1 MRVGIIHTAGSPCR
15 CAEALTLGLS
25 ALGHEYL
32 LVNSEEIEFRLP
44 DLAHSCDLVIDHT
57 DTYRG
62 RGRFR
67 SLVRSHLEAHGI
79 AVVGSDA
86 QACALADDKAAA
98 KSRLGAAGIP
108 TPPGILVASGI
119 ESLPDWLAPPCILKP
134 AFEHMSR
141 GLVLARS
148 RDEAAARL
156 GELLLRLKQPI
167 LVETFIPGREFAVSV
182 VDGPGGLEVLPP
194 LEWKMGDGQE
204 GVLTEEFKLQV
215 IQPGSHDAVRA
226 ELAPGELLELEAL
239 SLAAF
244 RALGL
249 RDYARFDVRR
259 SPGGTFYFMEA
270 NITPSMEPEEAL
282 TLSARWAGM
291 DFPALLERLLASAAK
306 RRPPA
311 SAKGVQDANIAL
323 PTGAVGLRIPPGVHV
338 PPPSTIELARL
349 LDVRPGERVLE
360 LGCGTGLLAIAAAK
374 LGAGRVVAVD
384 LDGQAL
390 DAAVK
395 NAELNG
401 LSDRIEMRAGSW
413 YEAVRAGERFDV
425 IIATPPQTPG
435 PRPFGPRYGGAD
447 GAKHLLAVV
456 DGAPA
461 RLDPERGRLWM
472 VAITVAN
479 VPEVM
484 RRLRERFA
492 KVDIL
497 GETQRPFKPREYDDL
512 DAGLFEYLAGLRSRG
527 ISDFHEAF
535 GGEYVFRN
543 LLIRAAGVREP

>member
-1 MRVGIIHTAGSPCR
+1 LRVGIIHTAGSPCQ
-15 CAEALTLGLS
+15 CAEALTRGLF

-108 TPPGILVASGI
+108 TPPGILVASRI
-119 ESLPDWLAPPCILKP
+119 ESLPDWLVPPCILKP

-148 RDEAAARL
+148 LDEAAARL
-156 GELLLRLKQPI
+156 GELLSRLEQPI

-182 VDGPGGLEVLPP
+182 VDGPGGLEVLPT

-204 GVLTEEFKLQV
+204 GVLTEDFKLQV

-291 DFPALLERLLASAAK
+291 DFPALLERILASAAK
-306 RRPPA
+306 RRPSP
-311 SAKGVQDANIAL
+311 SARGAQDANIAL
-323 PTGAVGLRIPPGVHV
+323 LTGAVRLRIPPGVHV

-395 NAELNG
+395 NAERNG
-401 LSDRIEMRAGSW
+401 LSDRIEVRAGSW
-413 YEAVRAGERFDV
+413 YEAVRDGERFDV

-472 VAITVAN
+472 VAITIAN

-492 KVDIL
+492 KVDVL
-497 GETQRPFKPREYDDL
+497 GETQRPFTPREYDDL

>member
-1 MRVGIIHTAGSPCR
+1 MRVGIIHTAGSPCQ
-15 CAEALTLGLS
+15 CAEALTRGLF

-119 ESLPDWLAPPCILKP
+119 ESLPDWLVPPCILKP

-156 GELLLRLKQPI
+156 GELLSRLEQPI

-182 VDGPGGLEVLPP
+182 VDGPGGLEVLPT

-204 GVLTEEFKLQV
+204 GVLTEDFKLQV

-291 DFPALLERLLASAAK
+291 DFPALLERILASAAK

-311 SAKGVQDANIAL
+311 SAGRVQHANIAL

-374 LGAGRVVAVD
+374 LGAGHVVAVD

-401 LSDRIEMRAGSW
+401 LSDRIEVRAGSW
-413 YEAVRAGERFDV
+413 YEAVKAGERFDV

-456 DGAPA
+456 EGAPA

-472 VAITVAN
+472 VAITIAN

-492 KVDIL
+492 KVDVM
-497 GETQRPFKPREYDDL
+497 GETQRPFTSRDYDDL
-512 DAGLFEYLAGLRSRG
+512 DPGLFEYLAGLRSRG

-543 LLIRAAGVREP
+543 LFIRASGVKTR

>member
-1 MRVGIIHTAGSPCR
+1 M
-15 CAEALTLGLS
+15 
-25 ALGHEYL
+25 
-32 LVNSEEIEFRLP
+32 
-44 DLAHSCDLVIDHT
+44 
-57 DTYRG
+57 
-62 RGRFR
+62 
-67 SLVRSHLEAHGI
+67 
-79 AVVGSDA
+79 
-86 QACALADDKAAA
+86 
-98 KSRLGAAGIP
+98 
-108 TPPGILVASGI
+108 
-119 ESLPDWLAPPCILKP
+119 
-134 AFEHMSR
+134 
-141 GLVLARS
+141 
-148 RDEAAARL
+148 
-156 GELLLRLKQPI
+156 
-167 LVETFIPGREFAVSV
+167 ETFIPGREFAVSV

-215 IQPGSHDAVRA
+215 IQPGSHDAARA

-291 DFPALLERLLASAAK
+291 DFPALLERILASAAK
-306 RRPPA
+306 RRPSA
-311 SAKGVQDANIAL
+311 SARGAQDVNIAL

-338 PPPSTIELARL
+338 PPSSTIELARL

-395 NAELNG
+395 NAGLNG
-401 LSDRIEMRAGSW
+401 LSDRIEVRAGSW
-413 YEAVRAGERFDV
+413 YEAVRDGERFDV

-461 RLDPERGRLWM
+461 CLDPERGRLWM
-472 VAITVAN
+472 VAITIAN

-492 KVDIL
+492 KVDVM
-497 GETQRPFKPREYDDL
+497 GETQRPFTPREYDDL

>member
-15 CAEALTLGLS
+15 CAEALTRGLS

-32 LVNSEEIEFRLP
+32 LVNSEEVEFRLP

-67 SLVRSHLEAHGI
+67 SLVRSHLEAHEI
-79 AVVGSDA
+79 VVVGSDA

-119 ESLPDWLAPPCILKP
+119 GSLPDWLAPPCILKP

-156 GELLLRLKQPI
+156 GDLLSRLEQPI

-194 LEWKMGDGQE
+194 LEWKTGDGKD

-215 IQPGSHDAVRA
+215 VQPGEHDVARA

-291 DFPALLERLLASAAK
+291 DFPALLERILASATK

-311 SAKGVQDANIAL
+311 SARGAQDVNIAL
-323 PTGAVGLRIPPGVHV
+323 PTGAVSLRIPPGVHV

-395 NAELNG
+395 NAERNG
-401 LSDRIEMRAGSW
+401 LSDRIEVRAGSW
-413 YEAVRAGERFDV
+413 YEAVRDGERFDV

-472 VAITVAN
+472 VAITIAN

-492 KVDIL
+492 KVDVL
-497 GETQRPFKPREYDDL
+497 GETQRPFTPREYDDL

-535 GGEYVFRN
+535 DGEYVFRN
-543 LLIRAAGVREP
+543 LLIRAAGVRKQ

>member
-15 CAEALTLGLS
+15 CAEALTRGLS
-25 ALGHEYL
+25 TLGHDFL
-32 LVNSEEIEFRLP
+32 LVDSEEVEFRLP
-44 DLAHSCDLVIDHT
+44 DLARGCDLVIDHT

-67 SLVRSHLEAHGI
+67 SLVRSHLESHGI

-98 KSRLGAAGIP
+98 KARLGAAGIP
-108 TPPGILVASGI
+108 TPPGIVAVSPD
-119 ESLPDWLAPPCILKP
+119 ESLPDWLVPPCILKP

-156 GELLLRLKQPI
+156 GELLSRLEQPI

-194 LEWKMGDGQE
+194 LEWKTGDGQA

-215 IQPGSHDAVRA
+215 VEPGSRDAARA
-226 ELAPGELLELEAL
+226 DLATGELLELQAL

-244 RALGL
+244 QALGL
-249 RDYARFDVRR
+249 HDYARFDVRR
-259 SPGGTFYFMEA
+259 SPGGTCYFMEA

-282 TLSARWAGM
+282 THSARWAGM
-291 DFPALLERLLASAAK
+291 DFPSLLERILASAAK
-306 RRPPA
+306 RRPSA
-311 SAKGVQDANIAL
+311 SARGVQDADIAL

-338 PPPSTIELARL
+338 PPSSTIELARL

-384 LDGQAL
+384 LDGRAL
-390 DAAVK
+390 DAAFK
-395 NAELNG
+395 NTERNG
-401 LSDRIEMRAGSW
+401 LSDRIELRAGSW
-413 YEAVRAGERFDV
+413 YEAVRDGERFDV

-435 PRPFGPRYGGAD
+435 PRPFGTRYGGAD

-461 RLDPERGRLWM
+461 HLDPQRGRLWM
-472 VAITVAN
+472 VAISIAN
-479 VPEVM
+479 IPKLLAQ
-484 RRLRERFA
+484 LRERF
-492 KVDIL
+492 KRVDIVS
-497 GETQRPFKPREYDDL
+497 ESQRPFTSREYNEL
-512 DAGLFEYLAGLRSRG
+512 DEGLFAYLESLRARG
-527 ISDFHEAF
+527 MSDFHEAF

-543 LLIRAAGVREP
+543 LFIRAEGVKTR

>member
-1 MRVGIIHTAGSPCR
+1 MRVGIIHTAGSPCQ
-15 CAEALTLGLS
+15 CAEALTRGLS

-32 LVNSEEIEFRLP
+32 LVNSEEVEFRLS
-44 DLAHSCDLVIDHT
+44 DLARGCDLVIDHT

-148 RDEAAARL
+148 LDEAAARL
-156 GELLLRLKQPI
+156 ADLLSRLEQPI

-204 GVLTEEFKLQV
+204 GVLTEDFKLQDV
-215 IQPGSHDAVRA
+215 QTGGHDAARA

-244 RALGL
+244 QALGL

-291 DFPALLERLLASAAK
+291 DFPALLARILASAAK
-306 RRPPA
+306 RRPSA
-311 SAKGVQDANIAL
+311 SARGAQDADIAL
-323 PTGAVGLRIPPGVHV
+323 PTGVVRLRIPPGVHV

-374 LGAGRVVAVD
+374 LGAGHVVAVD

-390 DAAVK
+390 DAAMK
-395 NAELNG
+395 NAQLNG
-401 LSDRIEMRAGSW
+401 LSDRIEARAGSW
-413 YEAVRAGERFDV
+413 YEAVKAGERFDV

-472 VAITVAN
+472 VAITIAN

-492 KVDIL
+492 KVDVL
-497 GETQRPFKPREYDDL
+497 GETQRPFTSREYDDL

>member
-15 CAEALTLGLS
+15 CAEALTRGLS
-25 ALGHEYL
+25 ALGHDFL
-32 LVNSEEIEFRLP
+32 LVDSEQIEFRLS
-44 DLAHSCDLVIDHT
+44 DLAHGCDLVIDHT

-156 GELLLRLKQPI
+156 GDLLSRLEQPI

-194 LEWKMGDGQE
+194 LEWKTGDGKD

-215 IQPGSHDAVRA
+215 VQPGSHDVVRA

-259 SPGGTFYFMEA
+259 SPEGTFFFMEA

-291 DFPALLERLLASAAK
+291 EFTALLERILASAAT
-306 RRPPA
+306 RRPPG
-311 SAKGVQDANIAL
+311 SAGVAQEAKIAL
-323 PTGAVGLRIPPGVHV
+323 PTGAVGLWIPPGVHV

-360 LGCGTGLLAIAAAK
+360 LGCGAGLLAIAAAK
-374 LGAGRVVAVD
+374 LGAGHVVAVD

-401 LSDRIEMRAGSW
+401 LSDRIEVRAGSW
-413 YEAVRAGERFDV
+413 YEAVKAGERFDV

-472 VAITVAN
+472 VAITIAN

-484 RRLRERFA
+484 WRLRERFA
-492 KVDIL
+492 KVDVM
-497 GETQRPFKPREYDDL
+497 GETQRPFTPREYDDL
-512 DAGLFEYLAGLRSRG
+512 DPGLFEYLAGLRSRG
-527 ISDFHEAF
+527 ISDFREAF

-543 LLIRAAGVREP
+543 LLLRAAEVREP

>member
-15 CAEALTLGLS
+15 CAEALTRALS
-25 ALGHEYL
+25 ALGHDFL

-44 DLAHSCDLVIDHT
+44 DLAHGCDLVIDHT

-141 GLVLARS
+141 GLSLARS

-156 GELLLRLKQPI
+156 GDLLSRLEQPI

-194 LEWKMGDGQE
+194 LEWKTGDGKD

-215 IQPGSHDAVRA
+215 VQPGSHDVVRA

-259 SPGGTFYFMEA
+259 SPEGTFFFMEA

-291 DFPALLERLLASAAK
+291 EFTALLERILASAAE
-306 RRPPA
+306 RRPPG
-311 SAKGVQDANIAL
+311 SAGVAQEAKIAL
-323 PTGAVGLRIPPGVHV
+323 PTGAVGLWIPPGVHV

-360 LGCGTGLLAIAAAK
+360 LGCGAGLLAIAAAK
-374 LGAGRVVAVD
+374 LGAGHVVAVD

-401 LSDRIEMRAGSW
+401 LSDRIEVRAGSW
-413 YEAVRAGERFDV
+413 YEAVKAGERFDV

-472 VAITVAN
+472 VAITIAN

-492 KVDIL
+492 KVDVM
-497 GETQRPFKPREYDDL
+497 GETQRPFTPREYDDL
-512 DAGLFEYLAGLRSRG
+512 DPGLFEYLAGLCSRG

-543 LLIRAAGVREP
+543 LMIRAAEVREP

>member
-15 CAEALTLGLS
+15 CAEALTRGLS
-25 ALGHEYL
+25 ALGHDFL

-44 DLAHSCDLVIDHT
+44 DLANSCDLVIDHT

-98 KSRLGAAGIP
+98 KTRFGAAGIP
-108 TPPGILVASGI
+108 TPPGILVASGN

-148 RDEAAARL
+148 REEAAARL
-156 GELLLRLKQPI
+156 GDLLSRLEQPI

-194 LEWKMGDGQE
+194 LEWKTGDGKD
-204 GVLTEEFKLQV
+204 GVLTEEFKLQIV
-215 IQPGSHDAVRA
+215 QPGSHDVTRA

-259 SPGGTFYFMEA
+259 SPGGTFFFMEA

-291 DFPALLERLLASAAK
+291 DFSALLERILASAAK

-311 SAKGVQDANIAL
+311 SAEGMQEAKIAL

-349 LDVRPGERVLE
+349 LDVRPGDRVLE

-374 LGAGRVVAVD
+374 LGAGHVVAVD

-390 DAAVK
+390 DAAVT
-395 NAELNG
+395 NAERNG
-401 LSDRIEMRAGSW
+401 LSDRIEVRAGSW
-413 YEAVRAGERFDV
+413 YEAVKSGERFDV

-447 GAKHLLAVV
+447 GAKHLLTVV
-456 DGAPA
+456 DGAPS

-472 VAITVAN
+472 VAITIAN
-479 VPEVM
+479 VPELM
-484 RRLRERFA
+484 RRLRGRFA
-492 KVDIL
+492 KVDVM
-497 GETQRPFKPREYDDL
+497 GESQRPFTPREYDDL
-512 DAGLFEYLAGLRSRG
+512 DPGLFEYLAGLRSRG

-543 LLIRAAGVREP
+543 LLLRAAQVGKP

>member
-15 CAEALTLGLS
+15 CAEAIVRGLS
-25 ALGHEYL
+25 SLGHEYL
-32 LVNSEEIEFRLP
+32 LLDSEEVELRMAELV
-44 DLAHSCDLVIDHT
+44 LRCDLVIDHT

-67 SLVRSHLEAHGI
+67 SLVRSLLESHGI

-86 QACALADDKAAA
+86 RACALADDKAAA
-98 KSRLGAAGIP
+98 KTRLGAAGIP
-108 TPPGILVASGI
+108 TPPGIVAVSPTDP
-119 ESLPDWLAPPCILKP
+119 LPDWLALPCILKP
-134 AFEHMSR
+134 ASEHMSR
-141 GLVLARS
+141 GLVLARD
-148 RDEAAARL
+148 RIEAAARL
-156 GELLLRLKQPI
+156 ADLLSRHAQPI
-167 LVETFIPGREFAVSV
+167 LVETFILGREFAVSV

-194 LEWKMGDGQE
+194 LEWKKGDGPYD
-204 GVLTEEFKLQV
+204 VLTEDFKLQV
-215 IQPGSHDAVRA
+215 VEPGSRDAARA
-226 ELAPGELLELEAL
+226 ELAPGELRELEAL

-249 RDYARFDVRR
+249 RDYVRFDVRL
-259 SPGGTFYFMEA
+259 SPGGTFFVMEA
-270 NITPSMEPEEAL
+270 NVTPSMEPLEPL
-282 TLSARWAGM
+282 SLSARWAGM
-291 DFPALLERLLASAAK
+291 DFPVLLERILASAAK
-306 RRPPA
+306 RRPPVPA
-311 SAKGVQDANIAL
+311 GGAQDASITL
-323 PTGAVGLRIPPGVHV
+323 PTGAVGLWIPPGVHV
-338 PPPSTIELARL
+338 PPPSTIEMARL

-374 LGAGRVVAVD
+374 QGAGHVVAVD

-395 NAELNG
+395 NAQLNG
-401 LSDRIEMRAGSW
+401 LSGCIEARAGSW
-413 YEAVRAGERFDV
+413 YEAVKSGERFDV

-447 GAKHLLAVV
+447 GAKHLMAVV
-456 DGAPA
+456 EGAPA

-472 VAITVAN
+472 VAITIAN

-492 KVDIL
+492 KVDIM
-497 GETQRPFKPREYDDL
+497 GETQRPFTPREYDDL
-512 DAGLFEYLAGLRSRG
+512 DPGLFEYLEALRARG

-543 LLIRAAGVREP
+543 LFIRASGVKTR

>member
-1 MRVGIIHTAGSPCR
+1 MRIGIIHTACSPCR
-15 CAEALTLGLS
+15 CAEALTRGLS
-25 ALGHEYL
+25 ILGHDFL
-32 LVNSEEIEFRLP
+32 LVDSEEIELRLP
-44 DLAHSCDLVIDHT
+44 DLARSCDLVIDHT

-67 SLVRSHLEAHGI
+67 SLVRSLLEAHGI
-79 AVVGSDA
+79 DVVGSDA
-86 QACALADDKAAA
+86 KACALADDKAAA
-98 KSRLGAAGIP
+98 KSHLGAAGIP
-108 TPPGILVASGI
+108 TPPGVLAVSGV
-119 ESLPDWLAPPCILKP
+119 EPLPDWLDPPCILKP

-141 GLVLARS
+141 GLVVAGTRAEAQVFLGDLLS
-148 RDEAAARL
+148 RLE
-156 GELLLRLKQPI
+156 QPI
-167 LVETFIPGREFAVSV
+167 LVERFIPGRELAVSV

-194 LEWKMGDGQE
+194 LEWKTGDGTA

-215 IQPGSHDAVRA
+215 VQPGTHDVARA
-226 ELAPGELLELEAL
+226 DLAPGELLELEAL

-259 SPGGTFYFMEA
+259 SPGGTFYFLEA

-291 DFPALLERLLASAAK
+291 DFPALLDRILASAAG

-311 SAKGVQDANIAL
+311 MAGGAEFADVGL
-323 PTGAVGLRIPPGVHV
+323 PTGAVRLRIPPGVHV

-349 LDVRPGERVLE
+349 LDVHPGEQVLE
-360 LGCGTGLLAIAAAK
+360 LGCGAGLLSIAAAR

-390 DAAVK
+390 DSALK
-395 NAELNG
+395 NAGLNG
-401 LSDRIEMRAGSW
+401 LSDRIELRAGSW
-413 YEAVRAGERFDV
+413 YETVRADERFDV

-435 PRPFGPRYGGAD
+435 RRPFGPRFGGAD
-447 GAKHLLAVV
+447 GTKHLLAVV

-461 RLDPERGRLWM
+461 RLNPEKGRLWIM
-472 VAITVAN
+472 AMSLAN
-479 VPEVM
+479 IPEVTI
-484 RRLRERFA
+484 RLRERFSR
-492 KVDIL
+492 VDVM
-497 GETQRPFKPREYDDL
+497 GESQRPFTPGEYNKL
-512 DAGLFEYLAGLRSRG
+512 DEGLFDYLESLRSKG
-527 ISDFHEAF
+527 MSDFHEAF

-543 LLIRAAGVREP
+543 LFIRAAGRKAR

>member
-15 CAEALTLGLS
+15 CAEALTRGLS

-32 LVNSEEIEFRLP
+32 LVNSEEVEFRLP
-44 DLAHSCDLVIDHT
+44 DLAQGCDLVIDHT

-156 GELLLRLKQPI
+156 AELLSRLEQPI

-215 IQPGSHDAVRA
+215 VQPGSHDAARA

-291 DFPALLERLLASAAK
+291 DFPALLERILASAAK
-306 RRPPA
+306 RRPSA
-311 SAKGVQDANIAL
+311 SARGAQDANIAL
-323 PTGAVGLRIPPGVHV
+323 PTGAVSLRIPPGVHV

-395 NAELNG
+395 NAERNG
-401 LSDRIEMRAGSW
+401 LSDRIEVRAGSW
-413 YEAVRAGERFDV
+413 YEAVRDGERFDV

-472 VAITVAN
+472 VAITIAN

-492 KVDIL
+492 KVDVL
-497 GETQRPFKPREYDDL
+497 GETQRPFTPREYDDL